1 MKKISYEKNGKDRSV
16 FPGILM
22 IAMVLG
28 CAVLTACGRGGA
40 KALAGYWVNDSAAAE
55 SLTAYV
61 SKVTDKKDAENFIPV
76 QNRIA
81 VFDMDGTL
89 TCETYYTYY
98 DTMMFINYC
107 LEDHPERVSDE
118 LKEAAAAIR
127 PGYTAGEEL
136 ARNFAKAYEGM
147 TVDELYD
154 YAVEFGR
161 KKTDSFQN
169 MSYIDGFY
177 LPMVEVVRYLYDN
190 DFTIYV
196 VSGTER
202 TTTRAIIDN
211 SPIRDYVTP
220 DHVIGTEFE
229 VKLKGYEDIASNMD
243 YKYADGDE
251 LVFTGGFIQ
260 KNLNAN
266 KTVWIEREIGQRPVL
281 AFGNSG
287 SDTSMMNYTI
297 DKRNPYPSMAFMLVA
312 DDDVREWGTQDWDE
326 RSAAYSELGYVPVS
340 MKNDFLKI
348 YPDTITRSDVQYV
361 EKETGYAADNT
372 ESSGDKPAK
381 EETAD
386 DKIIG
391 FPAAADE
398 NIRTSLSRDGYT
410 LKQAVVLSRH
420 NIRSPLSGAGS
431 VLDSMTPGDWFE
443 WTSEASQLSVKGGNL
458 ETAMGQYFRK
468 WLESEG
474 LFAPNYQPAEE
485 AVRIYA
491 NSKQRTI
498 ATAHFFE
505 TGLLPVA
512 GTAVEYHSEYDTM
525 DPVFNPVL
533 TYMSDE
539 YADSCEEEIHK
550 LYDAKLADLGDNYE
564 LISEVM
570 DVKGSEAYKDGS
582 FAGFETDDSDFSL
595 EEGKEP
601 AVSGSL
607 KTACQISDALVL
619 QYYEEQDPVAAAFG
633 HDLSVEDWE
642 AVAEIKDVYG
652 DALFSVPD
660 IALNVAHPLLEEI
673 EKELTTEG
681 REFTFLCGHDSN
693 LSSVL
698 SALEAEDYAL
708 PDAIEKKT
716 PIGSKLVICRWTDE
730 SGEEYI
736 SLDLVYQKT
745 EQLRELSVPGS
756 DNPPGIYTVRLKGLT
771 ADENGAYKAED
782 VLERFMQAIDAY
794 DELYEVYEQKKAS

>member
-1 MKKISYEKNGKDRSV
+1 MNKEYDSHRKHQHIIV
-16 FPGILM
+16 GILV
-22 IAMVLG
+22 IVAILG
-28 CAVLTACGRGGA
+28 CVIMTGCGSRNSSQALTEYWA
-40 KALAGYWVNDSAAAE
+40 KDSAAAD
-55 SLTAYV
+55 SLTGYV
-61 SKVTDKKDAENFIPV
+61 SKITNEKDAENYIPV
-76 QNRIA
+76 EDRIA

-98 DTMMFINYC
+98 DTMMFINFC

-136 ARNFAKAYEGM
+136 ARNFAKAYAGM

-190 DFTIYV
+190 GFTIYV

-211 SPIRDYVTP
+211 SPIRDYVAP
-220 DHVIGTEFE
+220 NHVIGTEFE
-229 VKLKGYEDIASNMD
+229 VKLKGSEDIASNMD
-243 YKYADGDE
+243 FKYADGDE
-251 LVFTGGFIQ
+251 LVFTGGFVQ

-266 KTVWIEREIGQRPVL
+266 KTIWIEREIGKRPVL

-297 DKRNPYPSMAFMLVA
+297 DKRNPYPAMAFMVVA
-312 DDDVREWGTQDWDE
+312 DDDVREWGTQDWNE
-326 RSAAYSELGYVPVS
+326 KSAAYSEQGYVPVS

-348 YPDTITRSDVQYV
+348 YPDTITRADVQYAEEELEAV
-361 EKETGYAADNT
+361 ADNT
-372 ESSGDKPAK
+372 EQNNIIEFPSAK
-381 EETAD
+381 D
-386 DKIIG
+386 Q
-391 FPAAADE
+391 

-431 VLDSMTPGDWFE
+431 ALDTMTPYDWFE
-443 WTSEASQLSVKGGNL
+443 WSSEASQLSVKGGTL

-474 LFAPNYQPAEE
+474 LFKPNYQPADG

-498 ATAHFFE
+498 ATARFFE
-505 TGLLPVA
+505 AGLLPVA
-512 GTAVEYHSEYDTM
+512 ESQVEYHSDYDTM

-539 YADSCEEEIHK
+539 YADACKEEIHS
-550 LYDAKLADLGDNYE
+550 LYDSKLAALDDNYA
-564 LISEVM
+564 LISEVIEIE
-570 DVKGSEAYKDGS
+570 KSEAYKTGS
-582 FAGFETDDSDFSL
+582 FSGFAVDDSVFSL
-595 EEGKEP
+595 EAGKEP

-619 QYYEEQDPVAAAFG
+619 QYYEEEDPVKAAFG
-633 HDLSVEDWE
+633 HKLSDEDWE
-642 AVAEIKDVYG
+642 AIAEIKDLYG
-652 DALFSVPD
+652 DALFSAPGISV
-660 IALNVAHPLLEEI
+660 NVAHPLLEEI
-673 EKELTTEG
+673 EKELMTEN
-681 REFTFLCGHDSN
+681 REFSFLCGHDSN

-698 SALEAEDYAL
+698 SAIGAEDYNL
-708 PDAIEKKT
+708 PYAIEKKT
-716 PIGSKLVICRWTDE
+716 PIGSKLVISRWVDGSQNE
-730 SGEEYI
+730 FI
-736 SLDLVYQKT
+736 SLDLVYQTT
-745 EQLRELSVPGS
+745 EQLRRLSLPGN
-756 DNPPGIYTVRLKGLT
+756 DNPPGIYSIRLKNLT
-771 ADENGAYKAED
+771 ADKNGLYKAED
-782 VLERFMQAIDAY
+782 VLERFGQAIDAY
-794 DELYEVYEQKKAS
+794 EELYEDYEQKKAS